1 MSRCETG
8 SLRRLLKMY
17 ELAYLERVEV
27 QRDGV
32 ALGHGDLPQTLLVGL
47 VVVGVVG
54 AGETTLILEDL
65 TAAHR

>member
-1 MSRCETG
+1 M
-8 SLRRLLKMY
+8 
-17 ELAYLERVEV
+17 EV
-27 QRDGV
+27 QSHRI
-32 ALGHGDLPQTLLVGL
+32 AFSHTDLPKTFLVGL